1 MLERTFLHVRLVGE
15 KREQYLWENGIR
27 SWKDYSPEKLDLPPK
42 VAASLTAGLA
52 ESEKRLSERDWDYF
66 ARALRHKHL
75 YRIYPYLA
83 DRTLYLD
90 IETTGVRSLRN
101 AVTII
106 GCYDGTAPRV
116 FVQGRDL
123 HEFPA
128 YIRKFSLVVTFNG
141 KEFDIP
147 FLERALHMHIDT
159 PHIDLRKELTSLG
172 ITGGLKKIERELGIE
187 RQSLVSGLNGYAA
200 VLLWERYRKRNDIA
214 ALDTLIHYNISDT
227 VSLERL
233 LHVVYNKRMES
244 YGVSDRV
251 AEKPIPAV
259 THPYSPEVIAEIMP
273 RVERVTG
280 KKRTAPEITEAPTNE
295 NAPA

>member
-27 SWKDYSPEKLDLPPK
+27 SWRDFSPSSENLDLPPK
-42 VAASLTAGLA
+42 VLASLVSGLA
-52 ESEKRLSERDWDYF
+52 ESEKRLLSRDWDYF

-75 YRIYPYLA
+75 YRMYPYLA
-83 DRTLYLD
+83 DRTLFLD

-106 GCYDGTAPRV
+106 GCYDGVSPRV

-123 HEFPA
+123 DEFPA
-128 YIRKFSLVVTFNG
+128 YIKRFSLVVTFNG

-147 FLERALHMHIDT
+147 FLERALHMRIDT
-159 PHIDLRKELTSLG
+159 PHIDLRRELAALG
-172 ITGGLKKIERELGIE
+172 VLGGLKKIERELGIE
-187 RQSLVSGLNGYAA
+187 RQSQVAELNGYAA
-200 VLLWERYRKRNDIA
+200 VVLWERYRKRNDTA
-214 ALDTLIHYNISDT
+214 ALDTLIHYNIADT

-244 YGVSDRV
+244 YGFPDRV
-251 AEKPIPAV
+251 AEKPIPVV

-280 KKRTAPEITEAPTNE
+280 KKRPVIDTPPTNE